1 MLYRELGTSCVG
13 PAIYI
18 YEKIKFESQRSLGF
32 AGHPAIETRCIT
44 AVGSFK
50 FEFFKIL
57 SAESICLKLSF
68 RLHVVAW
75 QPDNGK
81 YVRLKSRVRLNI
93 RVQGVFGA
101 LAKAHLGHYWPCTL
115 VLFMAYAA
123 LLYCY
128 EHIIVLL
135 HELNAPSLALI
146 SATCC
151 RNIEM
156 VLSALSCNDPAAHC
170 HTFRFS
176 PVGSC
181 WSSCG

>member
-1 MLYRELGTSCVG
+1 MPISDHHDIMLYRELGTSCVG

-81 YVRLKSRVRLNI
+81 YVRLKSRVRLK
-93 RVQGVFGA
+93 
-101 LAKAHLGHYWPCTL
+101 L
-115 VLFMAYAA
+115 LFLEPDVYSKNSN
-123 LLYCY
+123 LKL
-128 EHIIVLL
+128 
-135 HELNAPSLALI
+135 P
-146 SATCC
+146 T
-151 RNIEM
+151 
-156 VLSALSCNDPAAHC
+156 
-170 HTFRFS
+170 
-176 PVGSC
+176 
-181 WSSCG
+181 

>member
-1 MLYRELGTSCVG
+1 MPTSDHHDIMLYRELGTSCVG

-93 RVQGVFGA
+93 RVQGVMSKVRNEQNLDSHTRKMSLEKNSENFQNI
-101 LAKAHLGHYWPCTL
+101 CT
-115 VLFMAYAA
+115 
-123 LLYCY
+123 
-128 EHIIVLL
+128 
-135 HELNAPSLALI
+135 P
-146 SATCC
+146 
-151 RNIEM
+151 
-156 VLSALSCNDPAAHC
+156 
-170 HTFRFS
+170 
-176 PVGSC
+176 
-181 WSSCG
+181 

>member
-18 YEKIKFESQRSLGF
+18 YEKIKFESQRPLGF

-93 RVQGVFGA
+93 RVQGVRS
-101 LAKAHLGHYWPCTL
+101 
-115 VLFMAYAA
+115 
-123 LLYCY
+123 
-128 EHIIVLL
+128 LL
-135 HELNAPSLALI
+135 HPEIRFGPKWAGCRMIGHI
-146 SATCC
+146 SPGIPTPE
-151 RNIEM
+151 I
-156 VLSALSCNDPAAHC
+156 P
-170 HTFRFS
+170 
-176 PVGSC
+176 G
-181 WSSCG
+181 

>member
-1 MLYRELGTSCVG
+1 MPTSDHHDIMLYRELGTSCVG

-18 YEKIKFESQRSLGF
+18 YEKIKFESQRPLGF

-81 YVRLKSRVRLNI
+81 YVRLKSRNSSHV
-93 RVQGVFGA
+93 RVQGVVIVTCNRGGDADVRIGESGNASSFFGGP
-101 LAKAHLGHYWPCTL
+101 L
-115 VLFMAYAA
+115 
-123 LLYCY
+123 
-128 EHIIVLL
+128 
-135 HELNAPSLALI
+135 
-146 SATCC
+146 
-151 RNIEM
+151 
-156 VLSALSCNDPAAHC
+156 
-170 HTFRFS
+170 
-176 PVGSC
+176 
-181 WSSCG
+181 